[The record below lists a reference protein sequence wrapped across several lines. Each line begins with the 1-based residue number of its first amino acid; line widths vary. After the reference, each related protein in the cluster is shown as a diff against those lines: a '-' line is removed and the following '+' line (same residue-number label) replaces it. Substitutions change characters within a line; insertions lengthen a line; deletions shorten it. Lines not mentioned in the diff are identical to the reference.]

1 MAKSQPKYRII
12 ANKILENIQ
21 DGTYPLNEFIP
32 KEVDLAEQF
41 QVSRPT
47 IRQAIQVLVSEGYLA
62 RRKKSGTWVRATK
75 IEQGFTHMIKS
86 YSDEMDEKGVVPKT
100 EVLNLNKISATPEIK
115 SALNLAENDTVFS
128 LTRLRFADET
138 PVILVTSYIPT
149 KYFPELDQ
157 HDFTKES
164 LYYTFKEHNLTLRH
178 ASRQLEILK
187 ADETIAALLEVPLN
201 DPLFYFHTITYL
213 DNDTPIEYSIAK
225 YRGDLNSFKIEIS
238 Q

>member
-21 DGTYPLNEFIP
+21 DGTYPLHEFIP

-100 EVLNLNKISATPEIK
+100 VVLNFNKIPATLEIQ
-115 SALNLAENDTVFS
+115 SALNLAEKDTVFS

-149 KYFPELDQ
+149 KYFPDLDQ

-164 LYYTFKEHNLTLRH
+164 LYYAFEEHNLTLRH

-187 ADETIAALLEVPLN
+187 ADETTAALLQVPLN
-201 DPLFYFHTITYL
+201 DPLFYFHTVTYL

-225 YRGDLNSFKIEIS
+225 YRGDLNSFKIEIN